1 MRLQVRRRGL
11 HPIDEAGSG
20 IRQGPGSL
28 DPPLSSRRL
37 LLEPRRSQ
45 VEANILIEA
54 PQGVVEIII
63 SSLRPELESG
73 ISDRSNVVIE
83 ASKKGLVVKVVA
95 EDMVALRAAVNSY
108 LYWIQGIMD
117 IGDKLIQIKK

>member
-1 MRLQVRRRGL
+1 
-11 HPIDEAGSG
+11 
-20 IRQGPGSL
+20 
-28 DPPLSSRRL
+28 
-37 LLEPRRSQ
+37 LEPRRSQ

>member
-1 MRLQVRRRGL
+1 M
-11 HPIDEAGSG
+11 
-20 IRQGPGSL
+20 
-28 DPPLSSRRL
+28 
-37 LLEPRRSQ
+37 EPRRSQ

>member
-1 MRLQVRRRGL
+1 M
-11 HPIDEAGSG
+11 
-20 IRQGPGSL
+20 
-28 DPPLSSRRL
+28 
-37 LLEPRRSQ
+37 EPRRSQ

-73 ISDRSNVVIE
+73 ISDRSNVVVE